1 MPPTSNLSK
10 ELGVD
15 SPITKNREGVDLPLA
30 YTYLLS
36 YDNKSKKAN
45 CISVTK
51 MAFDLQNMLFEYK
64 SGFSITKIQ
73 LSITKMASQ
82 FTKWPLGLQ
91 VTFITFPVLYNLL
104 KFYHISILIY
114 RISIKRY

>member
-30 YTYLLS
+30 YTSLLS

-64 SGFSITKIQ
+64 SGFSITKI
-73 LSITKMASQ
+73 LFYKKIINCL
-82 FTKWPLGLQ
+82 FGL
-91 VTFITFPVLYNLL
+91 TYRDLMYIIGDIKAEVLCDGY
-104 KFYHISILIY
+104 
-114 RISIKRY
+114 

>member
-51 MAFDLQNMLFEYK
+51 RAFDLQNMLFEYK
-64 SGFSITKIQ
+64 SGFSITKI
-73 LSITKMASQ
+73 LFYKKIRSNEKVNSTLPMKN
-82 FTKWPLGLQ
+82 GL
-91 VTFITFPVLYNLL
+91 FCDFEE
-104 KFYHISILIY
+104 
-114 RISIKRY
+114 

>member
-64 SGFSITKIQ
+64 SGFSITKILFYKKISTYRLTVLKESNI
-73 LSITKMASQ
+73 LSLAFK
-82 FTKWPLGLQ
+82 
-91 VTFITFPVLYNLL
+91 
-104 KFYHISILIY
+104 
-114 RISIKRY
+114 

>member
-36 YDNKSKKAN
+36 YDNKSKKQTAFRLQKWLLTYKTCFSN
-45 CISVTK
+45 TK
-51 MAFDLQNMLFEYK
+51 VAFRLQRFYFIK
-64 SGFSITKIQ
+64 K
-73 LSITKMASQ
+73 LSTVS
-82 FTKWPLGLQ
+82 LG
-91 VTFITFPVLYNLL
+91 
-104 KFYHISILIY
+104 
-114 RISIKRY
+114 